1 MYRQKT
7 TLPLPKVVNSKVDF
21 LRAGTPRYENLA
33 EWKAV
38 PGHIYISAKLKYVV
52 ATEDSIWRTPYHRL
66 EKENKEAGLQA
77 YEKYVRE
84 NTELL
89 RQIPHLS
96 DTATEL
102 ACWCRPDRCHGDVL
116 VKLIDEYRRGLLTI
130 PADVPIAKHLP
141 PARNIPMPKTVPR
154 SLGESSSAGL
164 RRGNLLTADSSINM
178 NDLIAS
184 LPDPE
189 TASRESYS
197 SVSTEGS
204 EAPAGSGRISR
215 RTVQSRQPTAIPE
228 TLIEKLR
235 VSILTNDQDPYSE
248 IDPARAVLLGDAF
261 QVLGSV
267 DNEFLEYLIDLMR
280 KEVANALAQ

>member
-33 EWKAV
+33 EWMAV
-38 PGHIYISAKLKYVV
+38 PGHVYIAGKSKFITV
-52 ATEDSIWRTPYHRL
+52 TTDSIWRNPYHKL

-84 NTELL
+84 NPELL

-102 ACWCRPDRCHGDVL
+102 ACWCRPNRCHGDVL
-116 VKLIDEYRRGLLTI
+116 VKLIDEYRKGLLTI
-130 PADVPIAKHLP
+130 PADF
-141 PARNIPMPKTVPR
+141 PKTIPR

-164 RRGNLLTADSSINM
+164 RRGNLLTSSIDM

-197 SVSTEGS
+197 SVSTDAS
-204 EAPAGSGRISR
+204 EAPARSGRISR
-215 RTVQSRQPTAIPE
+215 RAVQSRQPTAIPE
-228 TLIEKLR
+228 TLVERLR
-235 VSILTNDQDPYSE
+235 ASILTNEQDPYSE
-248 IDPARAVLLGDAF
+248 IDPARAVLLEDAF